1 MTKIIRSKF
10 KIYRRYGVDLW
21 GNFLCNYKRNK
32 RKKIYK
38 FLLEKYKRFLR
49 MKSRFK
55 LLRYESKLNRKRVSF
70 SKFGG
75 TKETRRF
82 GKKRRRRTFRGRLL
96 VMSKKLKYFY
106 GNLLHYQIKRI
117 FLATKIQNSRC
128 EDSFFFNLERRLEVI
143 FYRMGFFKSIW
154 NVRQFV
160 KQGVVQVNNKV
171 VRSHTYQ
178 CNIFDCVSVLPEM
191 RKLFKRRFLRVLK
204 GHLFTM
210 PWPSYLDF
218 DVRTLSMTLLNVS
231 SVSNI
236 VYPFKIKMAYRQ
248 SLVSLYRRI

>member
-75 TKETRRF
+75 TKFTRRI

-117 FLATKIQNSRC
+117 FLATKIQNSRY

-143 FYRMGFFKSIW
+143 FYRIGFFKSIW

-160 KQGVVQVNNKV
+160 KQGLVQVNNKV
-171 VRSHTYQ
+171 VRSHIYQ
-178 CNIFDCVSVLPEM
+178 CNIFDCVSVLPKM

-204 GHLFTM
+204 GHLFVM

-218 DVRTLSMTLLNVS
+218 DVRTLSMTLLNVL
-231 SVSNI
+231 SVSTI

>member
-117 FLATKIQNSRC
+117 FLATKIQ
-128 EDSFFFNLERRLEVI
+128 
-143 FYRMGFFKSIW
+143 
-154 NVRQFV
+154 
-160 KQGVVQVNNKV
+160 
-171 VRSHTYQ
+171 T
-178 CNIFDCVSVLPEM
+178 
-191 RKLFKRRFLRVLK
+191 
-204 GHLFTM
+204 
-210 PWPSYLDF
+210 
-218 DVRTLSMTLLNVS
+218 
-231 SVSNI
+231 
-236 VYPFKIKMAYRQ
+236 
-248 SLVSLYRRI
+248 